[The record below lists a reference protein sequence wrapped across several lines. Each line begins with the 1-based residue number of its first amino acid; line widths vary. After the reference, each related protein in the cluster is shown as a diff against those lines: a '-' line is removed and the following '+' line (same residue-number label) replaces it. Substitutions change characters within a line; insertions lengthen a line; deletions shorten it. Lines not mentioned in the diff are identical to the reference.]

1 MRISTDARTTDIQP
15 AINWISGLMG
25 GALDKRVSAFEQQ
38 ERSNPL
44 LAAYFHE
51 NFALEFA
58 LASARKYRRSTG
70 RLPKGAEYDQ
80 LYGFLIPAQRIH
92 AALPASAKAPFEGRL
107 RHALNAPHGLRS
119 FAYEIS
125 IATHLMQRNWDVV
138 FMDYSGAARFDL
150 LARQSTA
157 EVEVE
162 CKTTSGDTGR
172 KIHRQ
177 EVNRLADLILPTT
190 KRLADTAGCHRL
202 LVTIPNRLGK
212 STDELAR
219 IAATVAAAAQQRTSA
234 SSDVG
239 RVDYMF
245 ENVGSWPE
253 PGPGRDHDAIAFFEE
268 RFGIK
273 NSNLLFL
280 GRARFSIVA
289 VMITSSKADTVV
301 DTIADEAKE
310 AADQCSGTR
319 PALITLHLV
328 DQISRSDLQ
337 TMLKTPSGLH
347 EIAHAVFKDTGRLH
361 VDSIAFT
368 VPQILRT
375 DGHGA
380 KWLSGDMVAIYNP
393 QPRFPCAEIRS
404 IFRAAKR

>member
-1 MRISTDARTTDIQP
+1 VAYER
-15 AINWISGLMG
+15 
-25 GALDKRVSAFEQQ
+25 QQ
-38 ERSNPL
+38 RSNPL
-44 LAAYFHE
+44 LDAYFRE

-58 LASARKYRRSTG
+58 LARARKYRKSTG
-70 RLPKGAEYDQ
+70 RLPRGAEYDQ
-80 LYGFLIPAQRIH
+80 LYGFLIPGQRIH
-92 AALPASAKAPFEGRL
+92 AALPASATAPFEGRL
-107 RHALNAPHGLRS
+107 HRALNDRHGLRS

-125 IATHLMQRNWDVV
+125 IATHLMQKKWDVE

-150 LARQSTA
+150 LARQGAA

-219 IAATVAAAAQQRTSA
+219 IASTFAAAAEQRASA
-234 SSDVG
+234 SSDVA
-239 RVDYMF
+239 RVDYTLD
-245 ENVGSWPE
+245 NVGSWPE
-253 PGPGRDHDAIAFFEE
+253 PGLDRNHDVLAFFEE
-268 RFGIK
+268 RFGIR
-273 NSNLLFL
+273 NSHLLLL

-301 DTIADEAKE
+301 NTIADEAKE

-328 DQISRSDLQ
+328 GQISRSDLQ
-337 TMLKTPSGLH
+337 TMLKTPNGLH

-368 VPQILRT
+368 VPQVLRT

-380 KWLSGDMVAIYNP
+380 KWLSGDMVSLYNP

-404 IFRAAKR
+404 IFRPSER

>member
-1 MRISTDARTTDIQP
+1 
-15 AINWISGLMG
+15 
-25 GALDKRVSAFEQQ
+25 
-38 ERSNPL
+38 
-44 LAAYFHE
+44 
-51 NFALEFA
+51 
-58 LASARKYRRSTG
+58 
-70 RLPKGAEYDQ
+70 
-80 LYGFLIPAQRIH
+80 
-92 AALPASAKAPFEGRL
+92 
-107 RHALNAPHGLRS
+107 
-119 FAYEIS
+119 
-125 IATHLMQRNWDVV
+125 
-138 FMDYSGAARFDL
+138 
-150 LARQSTA
+150 
-157 EVEVE
+157 
-162 CKTTSGDTGR
+162 
-172 KIHRQ
+172 
-177 EVNRLADLILPTT
+177 
-190 KRLADTAGCHRL
+190 
-202 LVTIPNRLGK
+202 
-212 STDELAR
+212 
-219 IAATVAAAAQQRTSA
+219 
-234 SSDVG
+234 
-239 RVDYMF
+239 MF

-280 GRARFSIVA
+280 GRACFSIVA